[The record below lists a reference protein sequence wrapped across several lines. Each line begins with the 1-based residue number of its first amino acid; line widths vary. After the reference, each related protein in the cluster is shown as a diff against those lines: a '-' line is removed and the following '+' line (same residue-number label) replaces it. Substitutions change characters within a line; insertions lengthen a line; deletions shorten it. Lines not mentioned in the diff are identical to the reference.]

1 MILAKTPICSQKR
14 IASFV
19 KAEKV
24 VKEPR
29 NPIPKKNCKCFEK
42 LRLSFIKKPMKKQPN
57 ILIINVPEANPRI
70 EQLLK
75 RLVKKNLDPAPR
87 PPPTNIKK

>member
-1 MILAKTPICSQKR
+1 MILAKTPICSKKR

-29 NPIPKKNCKCFEK
+29 NPIPKKK
-42 LRLSFIKKPMKKQPN
+42 LYMF
-57 ILIINVPEANPRI
+57 
-70 EQLLK
+70 
-75 RLVKKNLDPAPR
+75 
-87 PPPTNIKK
+87 

>member
-1 MILAKTPICSQKR
+1 
-14 IASFV
+14 V

-42 LRLSFIKKPMKKQPN
+42 LRLSFIKKPMKKQPSM
-57 ILIINVPEANPRI
+57 LIINVPEANPRI
-70 EQLLK
+70 E
-75 RLVKKNLDPAPR
+75 
-87 PPPTNIKK
+87 